1 MSLWADDVACE
12 LRGGHAEVFA
22 ESVEVLSSSHLV
34 DELFFGDLAR
44 LMLANDT
51 AAAEEGEGVT
61 DEQGVGGGV
70 GDEEDGVAVLPGELD
85 ILEDD
90 A

>member
-1 MSLWADDVACE
+1 MACE
-12 LRGGHAEVFA
+12 LRGGQAEVFA
-22 ESVEVLSSSHLV
+22 EPVEILSSRHLV

-44 LMLANDT
+44 LMLANDA
-51 AAAEEGEGVT
+51 AAAEEGKGVT
-61 DEQGVGGGV
+61 DEQGVGRGV